1 MIILEE
7 DKLSINEQIQLTAEQ
22 MHNLAEYKG
31 KLLNIEAEFYMYFTQ
46 K

>member
-31 KLLNIEAEFYMYFTQ
+31 KFLNIEAEFYMYFTQ